1 MSVLILCVQRD
12 REACELY
19 SKTLRAEGYEV
30 LPAHDGGQALEILR
44 RDEPDFVALDVY
56 LPRQD
61 GFEILAEL
69 RAMPGREQTP
79 VLLLCEGDLTAG
91 LEARAEGLGALGIE
105 AAPLAP
111 EKLLARIRA
120 AVKPDMAVGSVVRSS
135 VPSLPSEGQLRDV
148 PFPELLHR
156 VHRARLDGV
165 LLLEHGSKKKAIE
178 IREGWPVSIKS
189 NLVSECLG
197 SYLVGIGRCTKE
209 QLDQSTL
216 RMKAGEGL
224 QGQILVAMDVLSE
237 DEVVEMIRAH
247 ALEKVFEVFGWL
259 DGRFAIRTGARVQR
273 GTSIGLEDH
282 PVTLILEGVKRA
294 TRGKLIDRCFEQ
306 HREARLRMARDHESS
321 GLEDLALDAADV
333 AWLRRLDGSTP
344 VGALLDEPE
353 SRRRVVYA
361 LLAAGLLR
369 MDVGAAESSAGSAVD
384 PADDGLDS
392 HGTVFAFDPSDEQRI
407 RAELSERANLQAD
420 QDHYGVLGVSSTATD
435 AEIRNAHA
443 DLAKQSHPD
452 RYHGASSSV
461 RQLAARVFGRISE
474 AYEAIATA
482 EDRAAY
488 ERERSLGRRN
498 AQAEDEGR
506 RALEAETEFQRGE
519 ARMAARD
526 YEGALLCFGR
536 SIERFPSEGEYRSH
550 YGWCLYLC
558 HPNNEVML
566 AEALEHCREGVR
578 LAKDREKP
586 YLLLGRLY
594 KVMGKTVAARKMF
607 TRAVEI
613 RPKCVEAM
621 RELRIMNMRR
631 DKDKG
636 VLKRFFKR

>member
-12 REACELY
+12 REVCELY
-19 SKTLRAEGYEV
+19 ATALRAEGYEV

-79 VLLLCEGDLTAG
+79 VLMLCEGDLTAG
-91 LEARAEGLGALGIE
+91 LEARAESLGALGIE
-105 AAPLAP
+105 AAPLPP
-111 EKLLARIRA
+111 EQLLARIRGA
-120 AVKPDMAVGSVVRSS
+120 LKPEVPVGVGSLVRSS
-135 VPSLPSEGQLRDV
+135 APPLLREGQLRDV
-148 PFPELLHR
+148 PFPELLHH
-156 VHRARLDGV
+156 VHRSRLDGV

-209 QLDQSTL
+209 QIEQSTR

-224 QGQILVAMDVLSE
+224 QGQILVAMEVLSE
-237 DEVVEMIRAH
+237 DEVVGMIRDH
-247 ALEKVFEVFGWL
+247 ALAKVYEIFGWL
-259 DGRFAIRTGARVQR
+259 DGRFAIRPGARVQR

-282 PVTLILEGVKRA
+282 PVKLILEGVKRS
-294 TRGKLIDRCFEQ
+294 TRGKLIDRCFERN
-306 HREARLRMARDHESS
+306 REARLRRTGDLEGS
-321 GLEDLALDAADV
+321 GLETLTLDAADL
-333 AWLRRLDGSTP
+333 AWIGRLDGATRI
-344 VGALLDEPE
+344 GAVLDEPE
-353 SRRRVVYA
+353 ARRRIVYA
-361 LLAAGLLR
+361 LLAAGFLR
-369 MDVGAAESSAGSAVD
+369 MDAGSGDSVDGRGGDEFEAHGAAY
-384 PADDGLDS
+384 
-392 HGTVFAFDPSDEQRI
+392 AFDASEEQRI
-407 RAELSERANLQAD
+407 RAELSERANRQED

-435 AEIRNAHA
+435 GEIRNAYA
-443 DLAKQSHPD
+443 ALAKQSHPD
-452 RYHGASSSV
+452 RYHGASGSV
-461 RQLAARVFGRISE
+461 RQLAARVFERISE
-474 AYEAIATA
+474 AYAAIATA

-488 ERERSLGRRN
+488 ERERSLGRRV
-498 AQAEDEGR
+498 AQVEDEGR
-506 RALEAETEFQRGE
+506 RALDAETEFQRGE

-526 YEGALLCFGR
+526 YEGALVCFGR
-536 SIERFPSEGEYRSH
+536 AVERFPSEGEYRSH

-558 HPNNEVML
+558 HPNDEVML
-566 AEALEHCREGVR
+566 TEALEHCREGVR

-613 RPKCVEAM
+613 RPQCVEAM

>member
-12 REACELY
+12 REVCELY
-19 SKTLRAEGYEV
+19 AKALRAEGYEV

-44 RDEPDFVALDVY
+44 RDEPDFVALDIY

-61 GFEILAEL
+61 GFEILAEM
-69 RAMPGREQTP
+69 RAMSGREQTP

-91 LEARAEGLGALGIE
+91 LEARAESLGALGIE

-111 EKLLARIRA
+111 ERLLVRIRD
-120 AVKPDMAVGSVVRSS
+120 VLKPEVSVGVGSVV
-135 VPSLPSEGQLRDV
+135 PSIAPPLPSEGQLRDV

-178 IREGWPVSIKS
+178 IRDGWPVSIKS

-197 SYLVGIGRCTKE
+197 AYLVGLGRCTKE
-209 QLDQSTL
+209 QLDQSTR

-224 QGQILVAMDVLSE
+224 QGQILVAMEVLAE
-237 DEVVEMIRAH
+237 DEVVEMIRDH
-247 ALEKVFEVFGWL
+247 ALEKVYEIFGWL
-259 DGRFAIRTGARVQR
+259 DGRFAIRPGAHVQR

-282 PVTLILEGVKRA
+282 PVKLILEGVKRA
-294 TRGKLIDRCFEQ
+294 TRGKLIDRCFERN
-306 HREARLRMARDHESS
+306 REARLRMAGDPESS
-321 GLEDLALDAADV
+321 GLEALALDGADL
-333 AWLRRLDGSTP
+333 AWIRRLDGSTR
-344 VGALLDEPE
+344 VGVLLDEPE
-353 SRRRVVYA
+353 SRRRTVYA

-369 MDVGAAESSAGSAVD
+369 MDAGSGD
-384 PADDGLDS
+384 PADVRAGDDLEA
-392 HGTVFAFDPSDEQRI
+392 HGTVFAFDASEEQRI
-407 RAELSERANLQAD
+407 RAELSERANRQENE
-420 QDHYGVLGVSSTATD
+420 DHYGVLGVSSTATD
-435 AEIRNAHA
+435 GEIRNAYA
-443 DLAKQSHPD
+443 ALAKQSHPD
-452 RYHGASSSV
+452 RYHGASGSV

-474 AYEAIATA
+474 AYEAIATS

-498 AQAEDEGR
+498 IQAEDEGR

-536 SIERFPSEGEYRSH
+536 AVERFPSEGEYRSH

-558 HPNNEVML
+558 HPSNEVML
-566 AEALEHCREGVR
+566 TEALEHCREGVR

-631 DKDKG
+631 EKDKG